1 MAEIITF
8 VLGLLKLQM
17 ESVASVQRQRQHRQL
32 WGAAHRVRP
41 WAGPAQHIPLE
52 GMKLECE
59 M

>member
-8 VLGLLKLQM
+8 ILGLLKLQM
-17 ESVASVQRQRQHRQL
+17 ESVASVQRQRQL